1 MIVAMQTVIVSEVFW
16 RVLVTLHHGIGLLET
31 HLPRALN
38 RILLLGTFRNA
49 NSGHEFAVTVKSKHM
64 QYILVVI
71 FYDIGHN
78 SFVCILQ
85 H

>member
-38 RILLLGTFRNA
+38 RILAR
-49 NSGHEFAVTVKSKHM
+49 H
-64 QYILVVI
+64 IVI
-71 FYDIGHN
+71 
-78 SFVCILQ
+78 
-85 H
+85 